1 MTKLAP
7 QNSKVKKT
15 ASLYE
20 LPGHLIR
27 RCHQISVALFLQ
39 ECARFGVTPQQYA
52 VIRVLDDN
60 DGVDQ
65 ITLAGLAALNRT
77 TVGELVARMED
88 AGFLRRVDSRDDR
101 RVKNLFITKQGRDLI
116 KNVDASVYRVQERLL
131 EPLNKTERKQF
142 IDCLARIANVNN
154 ELSRAPLR
162 SPRAR
167 KGSDSVRSRVNDAGR

>member
-7 QNSKVKKT
+7 KNSKVKKT

-88 AGFLRRVDSRDDR
+88 AGFLRRMIAATTVGSRIYS
-101 RVKNLFITKQGRDLI
+101 L
-116 KNVDASVYRVQERLL
+116 
-131 EPLNKTERKQF
+131 P
-142 IDCLARIANVNN
+142 
-154 ELSRAPLR
+154 SRA
-162 SPRAR
+162 
-167 KGSDSVRSRVNDAGR
+167 GI